1 MAVMETCKIISSCWT
16 LHWAKKLFLHFLSH
30 ALCRS
35 CNAVMYYHL
44 LYVDTWKYLVSVTLI
59 SVLRP
64 KPNTV
69 CTENVPAWKVQYR
82 NYSFSLFFVCVFFS
96 DGKDFLAND
105 NQWIINLMLENCI
118 KLQGSFPHCSP
129 REGVQV
135 YYIFAAWERPLPMP
149 ATPCNF
155 TSTWT
160 AAIFKNHSCSLFSP
174 RKAVQRLPPNP
185 CWDCL
190 TATLA

>member
-1 MAVMETCKIISSCWT
+1 MQDYKQLLDITLGKEVVSTLLITCTVQILKCRHVLPSFVCRYVKIFGFSNTDLSVKTKTKHCMYWKCASMESTVQKI
-16 LHWAKKLFLHFLSH
+16 
-30 ALCRS
+30 
-35 CNAVMYYHL
+35 
-44 LYVDTWKYLVSVTLI
+44 LI
-59 SVLRP
+59 FP
-64 KPNTV
+64 
-69 CTENVPAWKVQYR
+69 
-82 NYSFSLFFVCVFFS
+82 FFCVCVFFS

>member
-1 MAVMETCKIISSCWT
+1 MQDYKQLLDITLGKEVVSTLLITCTVQILQRRHVLPSFVCRYVKIFGFSNT
-16 LHWAKKLFLHFLSH
+16 DLSVKTKTKH
-30 ALCRS
+30 
-35 CNAVMYYHL
+35 
-44 LYVDTWKYLVSVTLI
+44 
-59 SVLRP
+59 
-64 KPNTV
+64 

-82 NYSFSLFFVCVFFS
+82 NYSFSLFLCVCVFFS

-149 ATPCNF
+149 VTPCNF